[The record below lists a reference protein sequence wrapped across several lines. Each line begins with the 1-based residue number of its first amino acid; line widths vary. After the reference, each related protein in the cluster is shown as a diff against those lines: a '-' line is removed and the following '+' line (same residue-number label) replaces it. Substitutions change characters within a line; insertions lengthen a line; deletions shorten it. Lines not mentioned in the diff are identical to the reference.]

1 MVDAPKLGRSLPSVL
16 SIEEVEAFLN
26 AIPLETPEGLRDRA
40 LFELIYSAGL
50 RVSEAVG
57 LSAGSLYL
65 RDGII
70 RVTGKG
76 SKQRVIPLGD
86 EARKWIGRYLT
97 DARPLLA
104 KSFHPTDALFLSRR
118 GTPLS
123 RKNVWKRFKQFSLLA
138 GVDGKVHT
146 LRHSFATHLL
156 AGEPIFVPF
165 RNCLAIPISRPP
177 RSTPISMIRPSVI
190 PTNSFILGALVLPL
204 MMNRRRAIPMYRKKE
219 VSMNKKRCF
228 LLLLL
233 LPLLFPSCSRGGD
246 KMLQL
251 LTSTEREGYRDE
263 GVDAK
268 KIDELEKAIRR
279 YDSDIE
285 KRVQDTGQLG
295 LYYRILALDLMEKK
309 MYGPALEQF
318 TRALDIYPANPVLFY
333 YAGLCRGY
341 IAKAEGDK
349 ALREKGSRRLPFI
362 LNERWSLTADMKA
375 LCTPLPF
382 WPSTIWMMW

>member
-1 MVDAPKLGRSLPSVL
+1 MTGKTLLRDYDAHLGAVLSLAPLSRESYVSAISRLLGWLEEEGKTPFSAGDADLVDYLTLRFEEGSDKHTIAKLVSIMRSFFDFLVSEEYRQDNPARMVDAPKLGRSLPSVL

-76 SKQRVIPLGD
+76 SKQRVVPLGD

-156 AGEPIFVPF
+156 AGGADLRSVQE
-165 RNCLAIPISRPP
+165 LLGHSDISTTQIYTHIDDPTL
-177 RSTPISMIRPSVI
+177 RSTHEQFHPR
-190 PTNSFILGALVLPL
+190 G
-204 MMNRRRAIPMYRKKE
+204 
-219 VSMNKKRCF
+219 
-228 LLLLL
+228 
-233 LPLLFPSCSRGGD
+233 SCAASHD
-246 KMLQL
+246 E
-251 LTSTEREGYRDE
+251 SSEGYPD
-263 GVDAK
+263 V
-268 KIDELEKAIRR
+268 
-279 YDSDIE
+279 
-285 KRVQDTGQLG
+285 
-295 LYYRILALDLMEKK
+295 
-309 MYGPALEQF
+309 
-318 TRALDIYPANPVLFY
+318 
-333 YAGLCRGY
+333 
-341 IAKAEGDK
+341 
-349 ALREKGSRRLPFI
+349 
-362 LNERWSLTADMKA
+362 
-375 LCTPLPF
+375 
-382 WPSTIWMMW
+382 